1 MYHKP
6 VLLEPSLRGLSIKAD
21 GIYIDATY
29 GGGGHSRAI
38 LNKLSNKGR
47 LIAFDQDEDVNI
59 NKVNDSR
66 FLLINSNFKYLNK
79 FLKLNNID
87 KVDGILAD
95 FGVSSHQFNSKERG
109 FSTRFDGPL
118 DMRMDKSQKLSAKI
132 IINEYSEEKLI
143 GLFKN
148 YGELKNSKQL
158 TSVIGVQR
166 SIAPIISTNDL
177 KKVVTPVLPNRFLNK
192 TLAQLFQA
200 LRIEVNN
207 ELEIIKDFL
216 KQSSYSLSVGG
227 RLVCISY
234 HSLEDRLVKRFIR
247 DGKFHGQADKDIFGN
262 TDLPFK
268 KIGGVQRPS
277 LDEIN
282 INKRSRSGKLRVA
295 EKIKLR

>member
-79 FLKLNNID
+79 FLKLNNIN

-177 KKVVTPVLPNRFLNK
+177 RKVVTPVLPNRFLNK

-247 DGKFHGQADKDIFGN
+247 DGKFHGQADKDIYGN

>member
-6 VLLEPSLRGLSIKAD
+6 VLLESSLRGLSIKAD

-59 NKVNDSR
+59 NKVSDNR

-132 IINEYSEEKLI
+132 IINEYSEDKLI

-166 SIAPIISTNDL
+166 SIAPIISTDDL
-177 KKVVTPVLPNRFLNK
+177 KKAVTPVLPNRFLNK

-216 KQSSYSLSVGG
+216 KQSSHSLSVGG

>member
-1 MYHKP
+1 
-6 VLLEPSLRGLSIKAD
+6 
-21 GIYIDATY
+21 
-29 GGGGHSRAI
+29 
-38 LNKLSNKGR
+38 
-47 LIAFDQDEDVNI
+47 
-59 NKVNDSR
+59 
-66 FLLINSNFKYLNK
+66 
-79 FLKLNNID
+79 
-87 KVDGILAD
+87 
-95 FGVSSHQFNSKERG
+95 
-109 FSTRFDGPL
+109 
-118 DMRMDKSQKLSAKI
+118 
-132 IINEYSEEKLI
+132 
-143 GLFKN
+143 
-148 YGELKNSKQL
+148 
-158 TSVIGVQR
+158 
-166 SIAPIISTNDL
+166 
-177 KKVVTPVLPNRFLNK
+177 
-192 TLAQLFQA
+192 LAQLFQA

>member
-59 NKVNDSR
+59 NKVSDNR